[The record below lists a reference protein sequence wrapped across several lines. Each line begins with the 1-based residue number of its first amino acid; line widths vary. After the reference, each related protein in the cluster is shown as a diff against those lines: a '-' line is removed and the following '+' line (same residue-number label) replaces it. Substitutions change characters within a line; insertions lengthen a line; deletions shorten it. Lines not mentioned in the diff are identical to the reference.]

1 MNMTALFESINT
13 AALVFFIIGMV
24 LLTVEMFLPGI
35 GIFGG
40 LGFVCLVLC
49 IVFQAKTFTEGLIMV
64 LIIGAIVALF
74 LLILA
79 RSFKK
84 GRIYRSGIVLKNEQS
99 REEGFV
105 AGSDMSRFTG
115 KRGVSVTTLRPAGT
129 AAFEGE
135 RIDVL
140 TEGEFIPA
148 GVPVEVV
155 RIAGMRVFV
164 KKSELQ

>member
-1 MNMTALFESINT
+1 MAGLFETIDT
-13 AALVFFIIGMV
+13 VALIFFIAGVV
-24 LLTVEMFLPGI
+24 LLTVEMFMPGI

-40 LGFVCLVLC
+40 LGLICFVLC
-49 IVFQAKTFTEGLIMV
+49 VVFQAKTLTEALV
-64 LIIGAIVALF
+64 LLLIIAVVIIAF
-74 LLILA
+74 ALILA

-105 AGSDMSRFTG
+105 ASSSMSRFAG
-115 KRGVSVTTLRPAGT
+115 MRGASLTMLRPAGT
-129 AAFEGE
+129 AVFGGE

-148 GVPVEVV
+148 GTPVEVARV
-155 RIAGMRVFV
+155 EGPRVFV
-164 KKSELQ
+164 KKAQAE